1 MASLAVLLQQYCA
14 ALRPRQNNNNLLVL
28 VVLMAICIT
37 IPFDITQLLFTVI
50 GAAAYLMLQYLN
62 RLFDQKNKLG
72 SKHKQS
78 STASK
83 GAKLVQGKL
92 APRPAAR
99 QPQHQRR
106 QGAACKAEVAV
117 SPVLAPRFRGAGL
130 EAEVQE
136 LLEQMRPTAAS
147 VEAVDCLAR
156 HVQQQLASTSPGL
169 QVTGFASSDPC
180 RGRANGV
187 AVPDVELV
195 VNVQP
200 RADTKQVDLR
210 LHQKAVLRQCADQ
223 LVSHGGFKF
232 RRSAFKAS
240 EPKVT
245 LLSPATVGFGQAI
258 PVDISVN
265 AVTPLHTAAL
275 ITECGVLEP
284 RARELI
290 LLVRRWVK
298 DRGICHAPKGHLS
311 VYAWT
316 ILTIYFLQRDQ
327 LEEGALLPALEDFES
342 SSKLLPGQQP
352 SPEQVR
358 SRPKWKP
365 KPGEPGAGADS
376 AAKLLQSFM
385 RFYASKFAWATDRIS
400 LCRQQAAATVPGIS
414 DPGGEAEQPP
424 LCCIEDPFELGSN
437 LGSGMNAWSFQ
448 RMMEEMHRAAALL
461 SAESASLSKLLEPWS
476 PPEGLDARVE
486 EASRDKDV

>member
-1 MASLAVLLQQYCA
+1 MASFAVLLQQYCA
-14 ALRPRQNNNNLLVL
+14 ALRPRRDNNNLLVL
-28 VVLMAICIT
+28 VVLVAIFIT

-50 GAAAYLMLQYLN
+50 GAGAYLMLQYLN
-62 RLFDQKNKLG
+62 RLSDEKGKLV
-72 SKHKQS
+72 SRHKPS
-78 STASK
+78 AFASK

-92 APRPAAR
+92 ASRPGAARRQQR
-99 QPQHQRR
+99 QPQQ
-106 QGAACKAEVAV
+106 QDGAVCKAEAPVA
-117 SPVLAPRFRGAGL
+117 PVLAPCFQGVGL
-130 EAEVQE
+130 EAEVKE
-136 LLEQMRPTAAS
+136 LMEQMMPTTAS
-147 VEAVDCLAR
+147 MEAVDCLAS

-200 RADTKQVDLR
+200 PRANAKQGDLR
-210 LHQKAVLRQCADQ
+210 LHQKAVLRHCADQ

-245 LLSPATVGFGQAI
+245 LLSPAAVGFGQAV

-265 AVTPLHTAAL
+265 AVTPLHAAAL
-275 ITECGVLEP
+275 ITECGALDP
-284 RARELI
+284 SARELI

-316 ILTIYFLQRDQ
+316 ILTIHFLQRGTLLPP
-327 LEEGALLPALEDFES
+327 LEEFES
-342 SSKLLPGQQP
+342 SSRLLPRQQLFP
-352 SPEQVR
+352 KQEVS

-365 KPGEPGAGADS
+365 KQGGATDS

-385 RFYASKFAWATDRIS
+385 RFYASEFAWATDRIS
-400 LCRQQAAATVPGIS
+400 LCRQQAAATEPPITDS
-414 DPGGEAEQPP
+414 AEQPP
-424 LCCIEDPFELGSN
+424 LCYIEDPFELDSN

-448 RMMEEMHRAAALL
+448 RMMEEMHRAASLL
-461 SAESASLSKLLEPWS
+461 SAESASLSVLLEPWS
-476 PPEGLDARVE
+476 PPEGQVE
-486 EASRDKDV
+486 EAGRNKDF

>member
-1 MASLAVLLQQYCA
+1 MTSFAVLLQQYCA
-14 ALRPRQNNNNLLVL
+14 ALRPRHDNNNLLVL
-28 VVLMAICIT
+28 VVLMAIFII

-50 GAAAYLMLQYLN
+50 GAGAYLLLQYLN
-62 RLFDQKNKLG
+62 RMFEEKDKLA
-72 SKHKQS
+72 SRHKQS
-78 STASK
+78 SSASK

-92 APRPAAR
+92 ASRPAVARRQQR
-99 QPQHQRR
+99 QPSQQE
-106 QGAACKAEVAV
+106 GAVCKAEAPVA
-117 SPVLAPRFRGAGL
+117 PVLAPCFQGVGL

-136 LLEQMRPTAAS
+136 LLKQMMPTTAS

-200 RADTKQVDLR
+200 RADAKQGDLR
-210 LHQKAVLRQCADQ
+210 LHQKAALRHCADQ

-245 LLSPATVGFGQAI
+245 LLSPASAGFGQAV

-275 ITECGVLEP
+275 ITECGALEP

-316 ILTIYFLQRDQ
+316 ILTIHFLQRGEV
-327 LEEGALLPALEDFES
+327 EEGALLPPLEDFES
-342 SSKLLPGQQP
+342 SSRLLPRQQS

-358 SRPKWKP
+358 RRPKWKP
-365 KPGEPGAGADS
+365 KQGADDS

-385 RFYASKFAWATDRIS
+385 RFYASEFAWTTDKIF
-400 LCRQQAAATVPGIS
+400 LCRQQAAATGPRIT
-414 DPGGEAEQPP
+414 DPAEQPP
-424 LCCIEDPFELGSN
+424 LCCIEDPFELDRN

-448 RMMEEMHRAAALL
+448 RMKEEMHRAAALL

-476 PPEGLDARVE
+476 PPLE
-486 EASRDKDV
+486 EAGGDKDL

>member
-1 MASLAVLLQQYCA
+1 MASSVAVLLQQYCA
-14 ALRPRQNNNNLLVL
+14 ALRPRQDNNNLLVL
-28 VVLMAICIT
+28 VVLMAIFII
-37 IPFDITQLLFTVI
+37 IPFDLTQLLFTVI
-50 GAAAYLMLQYLN
+50 GAGAYLMLQYLN
-62 RLFDQKNKLG
+62 RLFDEKDRL
-72 SKHKQS
+72 SSRHKQPS
-78 STASK
+78 SASK

-92 APRPAAR
+92 VSRPAAKQQR
-99 QPQHQRR
+99 QQQQP
-106 QGAACKAEVAV
+106 GAVCKAEAPVA
-117 SPVLAPRFRGAGL
+117 PVLAPCFKGVGL

-136 LLEQMRPTAAS
+136 LLEQMMPTAAS
-147 VEAVDCLAR
+147 LEAVDRLAS

-169 QVTGFASSDPC
+169 QVSGFASSDPC

-200 RADTKQVDLR
+200 RADACQGLR
-210 LHQKAVLRQCADQ
+210 LHQKAMLRQCADT

-232 RRSAFKAS
+232 RRSAFKAL

-245 LLSPATVGFGQAI
+245 LLSPATVFGQAI

-275 ITECGVLEP
+275 ITECGALEP

-316 ILTIYFLQRDQ
+316 ILTIHFLQSGQ
-327 LEEGALLPALEDFES
+327 LEEGALLPPLEDFES
-342 SSKLLPGQQP
+342 SSKLLPKQP
-352 SPEQVR
+352 PPEQV

-365 KPGEPGAGADS
+365 KPGACKQS
-376 AAKLLQSFM
+376 TAKLLQSFM
-385 RFYASKFAWATDRIS
+385 RFFASEFAWATDSIS
-400 LCRQQAAATVPGIS
+400 LCEKQASVTLPGSIDATSVK
-414 DPGGEAEQPP
+414 QPR
-424 LCCIEDPFELGSN
+424 LCFIEDPFELDNN

-448 RMMEEMHRAAALL
+448 RMIDEMHRAADLL

-476 PPEGLDARVE
+476 PPPE
-486 EASRDKDV
+486 SKQP